1 MFNKVGSNPHQNST
15 ETMKATTKQIELLK
29 KLHPYYQGVD
39 ISALD
44 IKHASK
50 MISVLLTMK
59 KNRWN
64 FKYLACLSDEFYD
77 IEAQAFGNE
86 IITPADKW

>member
-1 MFNKVGSNPHQNST
+1 
-15 ETMKATTKQIELLK
+15 MKATTKQIALLK

-77 IEAQAFGNE
+77 IEEQAFGNE

>member
-1 MFNKVGSNPHQNST
+1 
-15 ETMKATTKQIELLK
+15 MKATTKQIELLK
-29 KLHPYYQGVD
+29 KLHPYYCKVD

-50 MISVLLTMK
+50 LISVLLTMK

-64 FKYLACLSDEFYD
+64 FKYLASLSDEFYD
-77 IEAQAFGNE
+77 IEEQAFGND
-86 IITPADKW
+86 IITPVEEW

>member
-1 MFNKVGSNPHQNST
+1 MFNKVGSNPHHNST
-15 ETMKATTKQIELLK
+15 ETMKATTKQIALLK
-29 KLHPYYQGVD
+29 KLHPYYCKVD

-50 MISVLLTMK
+50 LISVLLTMK

-64 FKYLACLSDEFYD
+64 FKYLANLSDEFYD
-77 IEAQAFGNE
+77 IEEQAFGNE
-86 IITPADKW
+86 IITPAEEW

>member
-1 MFNKVGSNPHQNST
+1 
-15 ETMKATTKQIELLK
+15 MKATEKQIALLR
-29 KLHPYYQGVD
+29 KLHHYYQKVD
-39 ISALD
+39 ISELD

-50 MISVLLTMK
+50 LISVLLTMR

-77 IEAQAFGNE
+77 IEEQAFGNKV
-86 IITPADKW
+86 ITPAEEW

>member
-1 MFNKVGSNPHQNST
+1 
-15 ETMKATTKQIELLK
+15 MKATQKQIALLR
-29 KLHPYYQGVD
+29 KLHNYYNNVD
-39 ISALD
+39 LSELD

-50 MISVLLTMK
+50 LISVLLTMR

-77 IEAQAFGNE
+77 IEEQAFGNKV
-86 IITPADKW
+86 ITPAEEW

>member
-1 MFNKVGSNPHQNST
+1 MGEHKPPTTKQPK
-15 ETMKATTKQIELLK
+15 TMKATTKQIALLK
-29 KLHPYYQGVD
+29 KLHPYYCKVD

-50 MISVLLTMK
+50 LISVLLTMK

-64 FKYLACLSDEFYD
+64 FKYLASLSDEFYD
-77 IEAQAFGNE
+77 IEEQAFGND
-86 IITPADKW
+86 IITPVEEW